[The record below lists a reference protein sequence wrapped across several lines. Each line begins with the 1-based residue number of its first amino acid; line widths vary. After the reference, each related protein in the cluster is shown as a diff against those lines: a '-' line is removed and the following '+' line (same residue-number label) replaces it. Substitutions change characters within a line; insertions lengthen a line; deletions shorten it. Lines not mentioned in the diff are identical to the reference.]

1 MAIINYILLGSWD
14 EQKIIYIILRYRTNN
29 NLYKQKIKDKIG
41 ANNYKKEG
49 KYFVYKNKR
58 ITRTRKTI
66 RKIRTIWRT
75 KFIKCRTISY
85 YYKKPEQKKKHQ
97 YN

>member
-1 MAIINYILLGSWD
+1 MEQIIKRQNRGKYCT
-14 EQKIIYIILRYRTNN
+14 R
-29 NLYKQKIKDKIG
+29 
-41 ANNYKKEG
+41 KKEG

-58 ITRTRKTI
+58 ITGIRKTI
-66 RKIRTIWRT
+66 RKIRIIWRT

>member
-1 MAIINYILLGSWD
+1 M
-14 EQKIIYIILRYRTNN
+14 
-29 NLYKQKIKDKIG
+29 
-41 ANNYKKEG
+41 YKKEG

-58 ITRTRKTI
+58 ITRIRKTI
-66 RKIRTIWRT
+66 RKIRIIWRT